1 MKTKLRKC
9 YEEERMITIGSIY
22 IAKDLYDFVG
32 HATLKDNIFWVS
44 RVKALFQEDIVI
56 VMMQHIRKLSRE

>member
-9 YEEERMITIGSIY
+9 YEEERMITIY

-44 RVKALFQEDIVI
+44 RVKALFQEDIVT
-56 VMMQHIRKLSRE
+56 VMMQHIRKLSIE

>member
-1 MKTKLRKC
+1 MT
-9 YEEERMITIGSIY
+9 IY